1 MFFQRVSGEAR
12 PKELSSFLA
21 LLWEG
26 QGLPK
31 SSVNVSVREA
41 KNPLLRTHTDTLELG
56 VSRTHTHARS
66 HTAAERTPRD
76 STTNL
81 ILCWHTI
88 PQMCH
93 AFTALP
99 ISPPCY
105 HKARGL
111 FLPMSVSTRVTSP
124 WARGA
129 YVYTLCPRSICSGNR
144 GFSQSARL

>member
-1 MFFQRVSGEAR
+1 MFFRRVSGEAR

-31 SSVNVSVREA
+31 NSLNVSVREA
-41 KNPLLRTHTDTLELG
+41 KNPSLGTHTDTLELG
-56 VSRTHTHARS
+56 VSRTHTRT
-66 HTAAERTPRD
+66 HTTAERTPRD

-99 ISPPCY
+99 ISPRRY
-105 HKARGL
+105 HEARGL
-111 FLPMSVSTRVTSP
+111 FLPISVSTRVTSP

-129 YVYTLCPRSICSGNR
+129 YVYTLCPRNICSGNR
-144 GFSQSARL
+144 DFSRSL